1 MKIQKYGAI
10 SWKET
15 SQKSDIPG
23 VAIGCDH
30 AGEQVSRE
38 DLASNQNSRN
48 QHYLAAPAIAQ
59 LQVEKMNKGLIFSNF
74 QSKHHQFCM
83 PYVHRQGM
91 WILKLLHVLK
101 SNFINLKSSL

>member
-48 QHYLAAPAIAQ
+48 QHYLAAPALAQ
-59 LQVEKMNKGLIFSNF
+59 LQVEKMNKGLIYIKTTSCFEIKF
-74 QSKHHQFCM
+74 HKFE
-83 PYVHRQGM
+83 
-91 WILKLLHVLK
+91 IE
-101 SNFINLKSSL
+101 FIELTVSSY